1 MIEIKIYEDNGK
13 TKARIYE
20 DNHFVKELKEAFNL
34 FKQADEMYPEDL
46 SSKVFMKRC
55 ADYIKDGVPEIWDGV
70 YTMTS
75 K

>member
-1 MIEIKIYEDNGK
+1 
-13 TKARIYE
+13 
-20 DNHFVKELKEAFNL
+20 
-34 FKQADEMYPEDL
+34 MYPEDL